1 MHGQKIKA
9 TCAGIQDRVADD
21 QDSAELTCKSFSF
34 ILILYFSCVLDIW
47 LASDRPIWRARSSSS
62 SMPALSPVAW
72 HLRVCERH
80 VGAGKLQAKNLVDTF
95 EHRNQEHSRGSLPSL
110 YSFAASRTL
119 SSLPA
124 LLTCRDDLHVLPL
137 IGNSLYAVV

>member
-9 TCAGIQDRVADD
+9 TCAGIQNRVADD
-21 QDSAELTCKSFSF
+21 QDSAELTSKSFSF

-80 VGAGKLQAKNLVDTF
+80 IGAGKLQAKNLVDTF
-95 EHRNQEHSRGSLPSL
+95 EASQSGAFTWTITFIIQFC
-110 YSFAASRTL
+110 SF
-119 SSLPA
+119 P
-124 LLTCRDDLHVLPL
+124 HPL
-137 IGNSLYAVV
+137 FAPCSADVPR